1 MKLFITFLAI
11 FFFNSCFAQNKSITN
26 SLSPIEKFK
35 VQLIE
40 NPVRIIPDCGIA
52 ITKITLSFKVFDS
65 KDFRKIRKI
74 TFECPNES
82 FGADFFKKD
91 NIYIVTA
98 KRVNSVDIENLFNKS
113 KSNEEIKNGEGWVC
127 KSITKSL

>member
-1 MKLFITFLAI
+1 MKLVVASIAI
-11 FFFNSCFAQNKSITN
+11 FFFNTCFAQNKSITN
-26 SLSPIEKFK
+26 SLPPIEKFK

-65 KDFRKIRKI
+65 KDFGKIRKI

-82 FGADFFKKD
+82 FGAEFFKKD

-98 KRVNSVDIENLFNKS
+98 KRMNIIDRENLFNKD
-113 KSNEEIKNGEGWVC
+113 KSNEEIRNNEGWLCERIRRV
-127 KSITKSL
+127 L